1 VALMGAHSLGHTHIA
16 NSGYGFVN
24 PGQSPTR
31 LNAWDLTPAVLDNGY
46 YIDLVR
52 NVSFNRA
59 IILQF
64 FICTMWGCSLVQ
76 NTTVTL

>member
-1 VALMGAHSLGHTHIA
+1 MGAHSLGHTHIV

-24 PGQSPTR
+24 PSQSATR

-52 NVSFNRA
+52 NVS
-59 IILQF
+59 ILRNILF
-64 FICTMWGCSLVQ
+64 
-76 NTTVTL
+76 

>member
-1 VALMGAHSLGHTHIA
+1 MTVALMGAHSLGHTHIA

-24 PGQSPTR
+24 PSQSPTR

-52 NVSFNRA
+52 NVSLMLSLDLR
-59 IILQF
+59 
-64 FICTMWGCSLVQ
+64 ICGVLCAQ
-76 NTTVTL
+76 

>member
-1 VALMGAHSLGHTHIA
+1 MGAHSLGHTHIA

-24 PGQSPTR
+24 PSQSPTR

-52 NVSFNRA
+52 NVSSLKRIVLYFVYCLRNESRDRA
-59 IILQF
+59 F
-64 FICTMWGCSLVQ
+64 
-76 NTTVTL
+76 